1 MIITL
6 IVVGSI
12 KLVVETYVDTKTDAV
27 LAGIFDYVDMLLT
40 VAFTL
45 ESVMKILRNGF
56 FVSPTSYLSDS
67 WSVLDFIIVVTS
79 LIDLAVQSV
88 DLPILKVLRL
98 LRTLRP
104 LRFISQ
110 NPNMKILVNG
120 LLESLVAILNVL
132 IVICMVWVMFAI
144 LGTNLFGK
152 KMGYCEVEDD
162 PNFNIYGVSQ
172 QNCTERYNGTWTN
185 YQANFDDIGQGMVA
199 LFAVSTL
206 EGWPDNM
213 ARALDAND
221 PELGPEYNNNIMGG
235 IYFVVFVLVSSIIL
249 MNLVVGVIA
258 VQFKEEQRKEIQSKF
273 YMVTEDQMRWLQ
285 VQELI
290 LSASPSFDIMIR
302 PKGKVRIFFFKLIQ
316 SKAFELSIMGCI
328 IGNIIVM
335 AMNFDGM
342 SDSYAEVIDGINLA
356 FTVVF
361 IVEMLLK
368 LIALDFQYFTSSW
381 NNFDFSIVML
391 SIVDIVLSNIGSSI
405 SFLKV
410 GPQFARVLRVLRVSR
425 LFKLM
430 RAKQLQG
437 INKIFKTLIFSLPSL
452 LNVLVLMLLIYF
464 IFAVLAVFLFKD
476 YPVADKD
483 NFQNA
488 YFNFNT
494 FHNAFLTLFVL
505 STGENWPSFM
515 YQYGKSGL
523 DKLVAQSFF
532 LIFIFLTSIVMINVF
547 QLVVMQQFDE
557 FYFNSDNAVNSFDE
571 MAENF
576 RTTWNL
582 FTIKT
587 RGTRIKE
594 SRITEFFYFL
604 E

>member
-1 MIITL
+1 
-6 IVVGSI
+6 
-12 KLVVETYVDTKTDAV
+12 LVIETYVDTSTDAV
-27 LAGIFDYVDMLLT
+27 LNSIFEYVDMILT
-40 VAFTL
+40 ISFTL
-45 ESVMKILRNGF
+45 EAVMKILRNGF
-56 FVSPTSYLSDS
+56 FVSPTSYLSES
-67 WSVLDFIIVVTS
+67 WSVLDFIIVTTS
-79 LIDLAVQSV
+79 LIDIAVSSIN
-88 DLPILKVLRL
+88 LPILKILRL

-144 LGTNLFGK
+144 LGTNLMGQKFGACSVK
-152 KMGYCEVEDD
+152 ND
-162 PNFNIYGVSQ
+162 PEFNFYGVNKK
-172 QNCTERYNGTWTN
+172 NCTESYNGTWVN
-185 YQANFDDIGQGMVA
+185 YQANFDDILQGMVT

-213 ARALDAND
+213 AKAMDAND
-221 PELGPEYNNNIMGG
+221 AEYGPEYNSNIVGG

-290 LSASPSFDIMIR
+290 QSAKPNFDIMIR
-302 PKGKVRIFFFKLIQ
+302 PKGKIRIFFFKLIQ
-316 SKAFELSIMGCI
+316 SKPFELSIMGCI
-328 IGNIIVM
+328 IGNIIIM
-335 AMNFDGM
+335 AMNYDGM
-342 SDSYAEVIDGINLA
+342 TDEYAEILDGINLA

-361 IVEMLLK
+361 IVELILK
-368 LIALDFQYFTSSW
+368 LVALDFQYFTSSW

-391 SIVDIVLSNIGSSI
+391 SIIDIVLSNIGNSI

-430 RAKQLQG
+430 KAKQLQG

-452 LNVLVLMLLIYF
+452 LNVLVLMMLIYF

-476 YPVADKD
+476 YPVDD
-483 NFQNA
+483 PVRFQNQ
-488 YFNFNT
+488 YYNFNS

-515 YQYGKSGL
+515 YQYGKSGT
-523 DKLVAQSFF
+523 DRLVSQAFF
-532 LIFIFLTSIVMINVF
+532 LFFIFLTSIVMINVF

-571 MAENF
+571 MSENF
-576 RTTWNL
+576 RITWNL

-587 RGTRIKE
+587 RGTKIKE

>member
-1 MIITL
+1 MTFEYID
-6 IVVGSI
+6 VG
-12 KLVVETYVDTKTDAV
+12 
-27 LAGIFDYVDMLLT
+27 LT
-40 VAFTL
+40 AAFTL
-45 ESVMKILRNGF
+45 ECIMKILRNGF
-56 FVSPTSYLSDS
+56 FVSPTSYLSES
-67 WSVLDFIIVVTS
+67 WSVLDFIIVTTS

-88 DLPILKVLRL
+88 NLPILKVLRL

-120 LLESLVAILNVL
+120 LLESLVAIMNVL
-132 IVICMVWVMFAI
+132 IVICMVWVMFSI
-144 LGTNLFGK
+144 LGTNLMRDN
-152 KMGYCEVEDD
+152 MGYCKVPDD
-162 PNFNIYGVSQ
+162 PKFNIYGVGRT
-172 QNCTERYNGTWTN
+172 NCTKTYNGTWTN
-185 YQANFDDIGQGMVA
+185 YQANFDDIGQGMVT

-206 EGWPDNM
+206 EGWPDNLG
-213 ARALDAND
+213 RALDSND
-221 PELGPEYNNNIMGG
+221 PEEGPIYNGNIIGG
-235 IYFVVFVLVSSIIL
+235 IYFIVFVLVSSIIL

-290 LSASPSFDIMIR
+290 QNAKPNFDVMIR
-302 PKGKVRIFFFKLIQ
+302 PKGKVRIFIFKLIQ
-316 SKAFELSIMGCI
+316 SKPFELTIMACI
-328 IGNIIVM
+328 ISNIISM
-335 AMNFDGM
+335 AMNYDGM
-342 SDSYAEVIDGINLA
+342 SDSYSDMVDGINLA
-356 FTVVF
+356 FTAVF
-361 IVEMLLK
+361 IVELLLK
-368 LIALDFQYFTSSW
+368 LAALDFQYFTSSW
-381 NNFDFSIVML
+381 NNFDFCIVML
-391 SIVDIVLSNIGSSI
+391 SIVDLILSNIGNSI

-430 RAKQLQG
+430 KAKQLQG

-452 LNVLVLMLLIYF
+452 MNVLVLLMLIYF
-464 IFAVLAVFLFKD
+464 IFAVLAVFIFKN
-476 YPVADKD
+476 YPVDD
-483 NFQNA
+483 PENYQNE
-488 YFNFNT
+488 YYNFNT

-505 STGENWPSFM
+505 STGENWPGFM

-523 DKLVAQSFF
+523 DKLVSQAFF
-532 LIFIFLTSIVMINVF
+532 IFFIFLTTIVMINVF

-587 RGTRIKE
+587 QGMKIKE
-594 SRITEFFYFL
+594 SRMTEFFYFL